1 VGCNPKF
8 LVFFIFTMSHFDWP
22 HHKIIYTTLVGHS
35 PKWKFT
41 YPKGNFRSECLW
53 PHQYR
58 EISNLDK
65 GYKVWWCYW
74 EHLGGTCLRLENML
88 AMNWEHDENTLG
100 TWCEHIENSSQTPWE
115 IQNPQKLIPTIA
127 PLPSPQIR
135 KETRPLGFMA
145 HNLIEWVEFVFL
157 IMFLTHF
164 CLRLITPSLI
174 LGTYLSYILKKKG
187 KIKETS
193 ICKSSII

>member
-1 VGCNPKF
+1 MWSNMQLFAYCLKCFSLTFHMPLNGYWVRYCSFYK
-8 LVFFIFTMSHFDWP
+8 LVMGGGVQPQVFSFFIFTMSHFDWP

-41 YPKGNFRSECLW
+41 YPKRNFRSECLW

-74 EHLGGTCLRLENML
+74 EHLGGTCLKFENML

-115 IQNPQKLIPTIA
+115 IQNPQKSQQLP
-127 PLPSPQIR
+127 PSPHP
-135 KETRPLGFMA
+135 K
-145 HNLIEWVEFVFL
+145 
-157 IMFLTHF
+157 
-164 CLRLITPSLI
+164 
-174 LGTYLSYILKKKG
+174 
-187 KIKETS
+187 
-193 ICKSSII
+193 